1 MSKFDPY
8 EHLKII
14 KNKDGTLTR
23 LMVLPQ
29 IPSTGDGDLLP
40 GQTVASK
47 DVTLDTTKNTWL
59 RIFRPAKIPSNN
71 NKITKLPLVIYFH
84 AGGWINFQVSD
95 ALNHETMN
103 KLSNEVPAIAV
114 AVNFRLAPETKLP
127 GQYNDALDTLNWVK
141 QQSQDPNGD
150 PWIQQYADFSKVY
163 LYGTS
168 CGANIVLHTALK
180 ILDQDTSPLTIAG
193 IILCQ
198 PLIGGKKRTR
208 SELKLAADTLFPLPV
223 IDLLW
228 ELALPN
234 GTDRDHRYCNPL
246 ADEYVKEK
254 MGRLGRC
261 LVIGFG
267 GDPLID
273 RQQEFVQM
281 LVMKGVVV
289 EARFD
294 DVGFHGIEMVDPRR
308 ANAILSF
315 VKEFVV

>member
-23 LMVLPQ
+23 LMEFPQ
-29 IPSTGDGDLLP
+29 IPATGDVNPLP
-40 GQTVASK
+40 GQTVVSK
-47 DVTLDTTKNTWL
+47 DVTLDPTKHTWL
-59 RIFRPAKIPSNN
+59 RIFRPVKIPSND
-71 NKITKLPLVIYFH
+71 NKIAKLPLIIYFH

-103 KLSNEVPAIAV
+103 KLSGDIPAIAV
-114 AVNFRLAPETKLP
+114 AVNYRLAPETRLP
-127 GQYNDALDTLNWVK
+127 GQYDDALDALNWIK
-141 QQSQDPNGD
+141 TQSTDPTGD
-150 PWIQQYADFSKVY
+150 PWITQFGDFSRVF

-168 CGANIVLHTALK
+168 CGANIALHTALRV
-180 ILDQDTSPLTIAG
+180 INQDISPVTIAG

-198 PLIGGKKRTR
+198 PLIGGRKRTR

-228 ELALPN
+228 ELALPD
-234 GTDRDHRYCNPL
+234 GTDRDHRFCNPL
-246 ADEYVKEK
+246 ADQQVKEK
-254 MGRLGRC
+254 MEKLGRC

-273 RQQEFVQM
+273 RQQDLVQQM
-281 LVMKGVVV
+281 VMQGAVV

-308 ANAILSF
+308 ASAILGF
-315 VKEFVV
+315 VKEFIV